1 MAIIQ
6 ESNAFA
12 EELVRRF
19 RPMIVRLAASI
30 TQDSFHAED
39 IAQEVLMILIRK
51 QNLLKGFS
59 IDGTSNY
66 IYVVTRNYSL
76 KFLQKKSREI
86 ITFCDPVDLNH
97 IEGEPN
103 LTIFAQDYGYSD
115 RTIEILQL
123 LSSQERKLIDYRY
136 GEGYSFNEIET
147 ITGVPSVTLRKRMQR
162 CKAKLKL
169 QFWQE
174 KKNA

>member
-19 RPMIVRLAASI
+19 RPMIVRLAVSI

-59 IDGTSNY
+59 IEGTSNY

-76 KFLQKKSREI
+76 KFLQKK
-86 ITFCDPVDLNH
+86 LNNYH
-97 IEGEPN
+97 
-103 LTIFAQDYGYSD
+103 LT
-115 RTIEILQL
+115 
-123 LSSQERKLIDYRY
+123 
-136 GEGYSFNEIET
+136 
-147 ITGVPSVTLRKRMQR
+147 
-162 CKAKLKL
+162 
-169 QFWQE
+169 
-174 KKNA
+174 